1 MSVIAAALDD
11 QLNDVLSAS
20 GPFLF
25 YLAVWGLI
33 FVGTG
38 LLVGVFI
45 PFITGDSLLF
55 ASGIIAAAS
64 DNINIVVLAVGV
76 GIAAFLGDQVGF
88 ALGLKLGRPYL
99 ERRTSPRVKVWVDRT
114 ERFYY
119 RFGWSAVV
127 VARFMPWA
135 RALIPV
141 IAGIGKMNYYKFL
154 SANFVGATVWGVG
167 MTFVGYYAAQIP
179 AVRNVAYIIGF
190 SFITL
195 SVVAGLRAWLK
206 DRALS
211 TSMSDADLSL
221 GDNDLSCKVDDD
233 KGTL

>member
-1 MSVIAAALDD
+1 MHVIAAALDD
-11 QLNDVLSAS
+11 QLNEVLSAS

-25 YLAVWGLI
+25 YLAVWSLV

-99 ERRTSPRVKVWVDRT
+99 DRRTSPRVKVWVERT
-114 ERFYY
+114 ERFYH

-154 SANFVGATVWGVG
+154 SANFVGATIWGIG

-179 AVRNVAYIIGF
+179 VVRNVAYVIGF
-190 SFITL
+190 SFITI
-195 SVVAGLRAWLK
+195 SVIAGIRVWLK
-206 DRALS
+206 DRKAAKG
-211 TSMSDADLSL
+211 MNDSDLQL
-221 GDNDLSCKVDDD
+221 ENGDLSCSVDED
-233 KGTL
+233 KGPA

>member
-11 QLNDVLSAS
+11 QLNDVLSVS

-55 ASGIIAAAS
+55 PSGIIAAAS

-154 SANFVGATVWGVG
+154 SSNFVGAMLWGVG
-167 MTFVGYYAAQIP
+167 LTVSGYYATTIP
-179 AVRNVAYIIGF
+179 LVERTVYFIASAFIVASIIAGIRAVIKERRTKK
-190 SFITL
+190 S
-195 SVVAGLRAWLK
+195 
-206 DRALS
+206 
-211 TSMSDADLSL
+211 
-221 GDNDLSCKVDDD
+221 
-233 KGTL
+233 